1 MTPIVDAG
9 FAALCPPLTAEERTG
24 LRDSLLAEGCRD
36 ALVVWAETGILLDGH
51 NRLAICEVEGIEY
64 RTVERSFAD
73 RESAE
78 DWVLRNQLG
87 RRNLSPGAASLLRGR
102 LYNRQKAPAYGRE
115 GRTFGVEDSA
125 APKTAE
131 RLAGE
136 LGVSERTIRNDG
148 AFARAVEDLEPYVP
162 DIAERVMAGDVPS
175 RQAVIEAAKEPEA
188 APAKLAHVA
197 HNSGN
202 NEWFTPAEY
211 ADAARAV
218 MGAIDLDP
226 ASHPIANETIRAA
239 CFYTAEDNGLTQPWA
254 GRIWMNPPY
263 AQPLIGEFTRRLA
276 DAYTAGEVE
285 QACVLVN
292 NATETQWFQAMLQVC
307 SAVCFI
313 RGRVRFI
320 DMDGN
325 ASGAP
330 LQGQAVVYLGR
341 SADAFRDNFQAF
353 GPVLY
358 G

>member
-36 ALVVWAETGILLDGH
+36 ALVVWGETGILLDGH
-51 NRLAICEVEGIEY
+51 NRLAICEAEGIEY

-175 RQAVIEAAKEPEA
+175 RQAVIEAAKEPET
-188 APAKLAHVA
+188 APAKL
-197 HNSGN
+197 N
-202 NEWFTPAEY
+202 NVHFSSDTDEWYTPPHIIESVQ
-211 ADAARAV
+211 RV
-218 MGAIDLDP
+218 FAIDLDP
-226 ASHPIANETIRAA
+226 CSNSKATPAVPAHYHLTR
-239 CFYTAEDNGLTQPWA
+239 EDNGLEHPWLGA
-254 GRIWMNPPY
+254 VYMNPPY
-263 AQPLIGEFTRRLA
+263 GRELA
-276 DAYTAGEVE
+276 DWVRK
-285 QACVLVN
+285 LV
-292 NATETQWFQAMLQVC
+292 TEFENGHTTEAIALVPSRTDTQWFRQLAQFPRCFLWGRLQF
-307 SAVCFI
+307 S
-313 RGRVRFI
+313 GH
-320 DMDGN
+320 DN
-325 ASGAP
+325 AAP
-330 LQGQAVVYLGR
+330 FPSMVVYLGQR
-341 SADAFRDNFQAF
+341 LDRFRQAF
-353 GPVLY
+353 AGIGDIYQQVTD
-358 G
+358 